1 MWSELPSS
9 LGRIVQVVNLGNGFA
24 ARFDHCCYVAI
35 INLAGTVMLVDTT
48 SIVVTLLADA
58 VDGMLTAA
66 GEDGSVFVID
76 TTALDTG
83 FLGAVPSKK
92 VTPQPPVVEAS
103 AHVLTVLQT
112 LPFANLPPDA
122 DSQAPVLEVASVC
135 VTWAF
140 LLTLVALQL
149 IIQFLPDHKD
159 AVDLAAIASKVLS
172 KPLLLPLLKDNLCT
186 LWNVGKLDVDAI
198 QGILVPLIGFF
209 TAALLLLMSVR
220 LVQVDYKATWICA
233 GRGGGS

>member
-112 LPFANLPPDA
+112 LLLQIFHQMQIARHQFWKSL
-122 DSQAPVLEVASVC
+122 QCAS
-135 VTWAF
+135 
-140 LLTLVALQL
+140 
-149 IIQFLPDHKD
+149 P
-159 AVDLAAIASKVLS
+159 
-172 KPLLLPLLKDNLCT
+172 
-186 LWNVGKLDVDAI
+186 
-198 QGILVPLIGFF
+198 
-209 TAALLLLMSVR
+209 
-220 LVQVDYKATWICA
+220 
-233 GRGGGS
+233 GRSF